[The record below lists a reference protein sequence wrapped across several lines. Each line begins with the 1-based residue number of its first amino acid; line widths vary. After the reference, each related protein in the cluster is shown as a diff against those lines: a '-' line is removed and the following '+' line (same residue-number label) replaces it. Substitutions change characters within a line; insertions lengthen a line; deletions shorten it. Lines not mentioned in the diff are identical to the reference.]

1 MGRWNRK
8 VSESTGFEIPEAG
21 TYKAICVALVGLG
34 TQEDE
39 YKGEV
44 KENERVYLAWELLNV
59 ADNKGN
65 PFFVAK
71 EFNFFISPTSIF
83 GKFLGDWR
91 GKKLTPDDDIDVL
104 KLLGAKCLLNVGH
117 KSSKSKDGKDRVN
130 VDILGVSQ
138 PTKGDVY
145 PAPTVKPFMWDH
157 DAGPFVEP
165 EWLPRSFGRKIAD
178 IIAESLE
185 SRGHGAPTAATAA
198 AANPGGRSAKASTA
212 AYGDPDAGR
221 QPGSDDDMPF

>member
-8 VSESTGFEIPEAG
+8 VSESTGFEVPEAG
-21 TYKAICVALVGLG
+21 TYKAVCVALIGLG

-39 YKGEV
+39 YAGEV
-44 KENERVYLAWELLNV
+44 KENEKVYLAWELLGV
-59 ADNKGN
+59 ADSKGK
-65 PFFVAK
+65 PFFVSK
-71 EFNFFISPTSIF
+71 EFNFFISPTSNF

-91 GKKLTPDDDIDVL
+91 GKKLTADDDVDVL

-117 KSSKSKDGKDRVN
+117 KASKSKDGKDRVN

-145 PAPTVKPFMWDH
+145 PSPTVKPFMWDH
-157 DAGPFVEP
+157 DQGAFVEP

-178 IIAESLE
+178 VIAESLE
-185 SRGHGAPTAATAA
+185 SRGHGGATAATAA
-198 AANPGGRSAKASTA
+198 AAKPASTA
-212 AYGDPDAGR
+212 AYADPDAGR
-221 QPGSDDDMPF
+221 EPGGDDDLPF